1 MKFIALCTFFIVIL
15 CSGCSGFKDSYTS
28 FMGGEDNTEPPTPL
42 VDVDQK
48 IAISELWKKDV
59 GDGYD
64 KQYLKLI
71 PVYANEKI
79 FVAENSGEILAIDR
93 ITGKQVWSQNT
104 KTRITGG
111 PGAGHNLV
119 TVGTGKAEV
128 ITLAADSGE
137 ILWTARVTSEVLA
150 APQIAG
156 NIILARTIDGK
167 IFGLNAEDG
176 KRLWVYERS
185 VPALTLRGS
194 SAPVVSGD
202 YIIAGFDD
210 GRLAA
215 IELQTGKPVWETR
228 IALGSGRS
236 ELERMV
242 DINAEPVIMDDVI
255 YAASFQGR
263 VAALNLRSGRILWTR
278 EVSSYAGLCVDS
290 NAVYITDDDSA
301 VWALD
306 RKTGVSI
313 WKQENLLARAVTA
326 PATIGQMVVVGDLEG
341 YLHWMDK
348 STGEF
353 IARNKISSKKIIAP
367 PISVDNVLYSYASDG
382 TLAAYVTDQVSG
394 IAVKPP
400 VKETEPETADTDP
413 AAEQTEVS
421 RAMETMEKSELQN
434 GDPNPVA
441 EQDDAAE
448 QTETVEGNEAE
459 KEEKGFF
466 GRLMDRVIPG
476 KHENSNPP

>member
-1 MKFIALCTFFIVIL
+1 MKLISLRIFFILTL
-15 CSGCSGFKDSYTS
+15 CSGCSGVKDSYTS
-28 FMGGEDNTEPPTPL
+28 FMGGEDNTKPPTPL
-42 VDVDQK
+42 ADIEQK
-48 IAISELWKKDV
+48 ITVSKLWERDV

-64 KQYLKLI
+64 KQYLKLN

-93 ITGKQVWSQNT
+93 VSGKQIWSQDT
-104 KTRITGG
+104 DARITGG
-111 PGAGHNLV
+111 PGAGQNLV

-137 ILWTARVTSEVLA
+137 ILWTSRVTSEVLA
-150 APQIAG
+150 APQVAG

-167 IFGLNAEDG
+167 ILALNAEDG
-176 KRLWVYERS
+176 KRLWVYERT
-185 VPALTLRGS
+185 VPSLTLRGT

-215 IELQTGKPVWETR
+215 IELQTGKLVWETR

-255 YAASFQGR
+255 YVATFQGR
-263 VAALNLRSGRILWTR
+263 VAALDLHSGRILWTR
-278 EVSSYAGLCVDS
+278 EVSSYAGLCVDN

-306 RKTGVSI
+306 RKSGVSI
-313 WKQENLLARAVTA
+313 WKQENLMDRAVTA
-326 PATIGQMVVVGDLEG
+326 PAIIGLMVVVGDLEG
-341 YLHWMDK
+341 YLHWLDK

-353 IARNKISSKKIIAP
+353 IARNKISSKKILAP
-367 PISVDNVLYSYASDG
+367 PFSVDNVLYSYASDG
-382 TLAAYVTDQVSG
+382 TLGAYVTSQDSV
-394 IAVKPP
+394 ITTKPT
-400 VKETEPETADTDP
+400 ETKPETADTASAVEQEETVRTTEITEKTVLQTDDP
-413 AAEQTEVS
+413 DQVPEA
-421 RAMETMEKSELQN
+421 
-434 GDPNPVA
+434 
-441 EQDDAAE
+441 DADGVE
-448 QTETVEGNEAE
+448 TETAADELEVDEEGS
-459 KEEKGFF
+459 FL
-466 GRLMDRVIPG
+466 GRMLDRMF
-476 KHENSNPP
+476 SND

>member
-48 IAISELWKKDV
+48 ITISELWKKDV

-93 ITGKQVWSQNT
+93 IT
-104 KTRITGG
+104 
-111 PGAGHNLV
+111 
-119 TVGTGKAEV
+119 
-128 ITLAADSGE
+128 
-137 ILWTARVTSEVLA
+137 
-150 APQIAG
+150 
-156 NIILARTIDGK
+156 GK

-242 DINAEPVIMDDVI
+242 
-255 YAASFQGR
+255 
-263 VAALNLRSGRILWTR
+263 
-278 EVSSYAGLCVDS
+278 
-290 NAVYITDDDSA
+290 
-301 VWALD
+301 
-306 RKTGVSI
+306 SI
-313 WKQENLLARAVTA
+313 Q
-326 PATIGQMVVVGDLEG
+326 
-341 YLHWMDK
+341 
-348 STGEF
+348 
-353 IARNKISSKKIIAP
+353 
-367 PISVDNVLYSYASDG
+367 
-382 TLAAYVTDQVSG
+382 
-394 IAVKPP
+394 
-400 VKETEPETADTDP
+400 
-413 AAEQTEVS
+413 
-421 RAMETMEKSELQN
+421 
-434 GDPNPVA
+434 
-441 EQDDAAE
+441 
-448 QTETVEGNEAE
+448 
-459 KEEKGFF
+459 
-466 GRLMDRVIPG
+466 
-476 KHENSNPP
+476 